1 MRRTIDA
8 SGLNDRV
15 REKERGGGGGGGGEE
30 RSKTSPPTPYPP
42 SPLLPPP
49 PPAFPQTALTQP
61 IIRMKDGIYR
71 PTYADG
77 VEETDRIAAQCVAN
91 VLTQT
96 NTSPADV
103 DAVITACTCFAPTP
117 SIAASIVNRFKL
129 RPDVLTFSLAGQGCG
144 ASVLCVD
151 LAARLLAT
159 LPAGANVL
167 IFNHENITHNWYSG
181 NERSMLITNC
191 LFRASG
197 AAVLMTNARKR
208 AGYELTHVERTM
220 TAAGEREGG
229 RERAGEKSARCRGAF
244 LLLLL
249 CLTSPPLFHS
259 DDSAYTVMGE
269 AQDSAGL
276 KGIFLTRRL
285 VEVASSAIRAN
296 ITRLAPAVLPL
307 RELARAARD
316 RAYVPRFDKA
326 FDHFLMHAGSRVV
339 LKSVQAALG
348 LSDAAMAPSVDT
360 LARFGNAS
368 SASTWITLAHAEAHG
383 RGVRKGERLWQL
395 GLGGG
400 FKCLSACWVA
410 VRDNRVP
417 HAAWGPTIGMTEEAA
432 AAAAAGT
439 A

>member
-1 MRRTIDA
+1 
-8 SGLNDRV
+8 
-15 REKERGGGGGGGGEE
+15 
-30 RSKTSPPTPYPP
+30 
-42 SPLLPPP
+42 
-49 PPAFPQTALTQP
+49 
-61 IIRMKDGIYR
+61 
-71 PTYADG
+71 

-96 NTSPADV
+96 HTSPADV

-117 SIAASIVNRFKL
+117 SIAASIVNRFKM

-197 AAVLMTNARKR
+197 AAVLMTNARGR

-220 TAAGEREGG
+220 TASGERERERHGG
-229 RERAGEKSARCRGAF
+229 ERAGEKQGRGCAGVVSF
-244 LLLLL
+244 LVGV
-249 CLTSPPLFHS
+249 SPPSPPPLFPRS
-259 DDSAYTVMGE
+259 DDAAYTVMGE

-285 VEVASSAIRAN
+285 VEVASTAIRAN
-296 ITRLAPAVLPL
+296 VTRLAPAVLPL